1 MGRSKAIARS
11 IARAITG
18 TSGLAKRRSSNS
30 NPLRLILSLFSL
42 FFSIHQLILQKIRPA
57 DFANLRRNHWDVEDN
72 DYYDSFQPPQDGD
85 KPEESLTSI
94 GDMGF
99 SGSTFYST
107 KDQKYLVKSVP
118 RHSEHSFFRQDLLT
132 PYVEYMATHPRS
144 LLVRICDFLGA
155 SGYSIGRIL
164 RLAPSH
170 HIVMENIMYGRGRS
184 ESQKRGDVDVDW
196 EDWDLKP
203 TSYFYPERDIA
214 DGALT
219 SEATKSQLADEFHDK
234 IRLSK
239 EQADEF
245 FRCLEEDTRL
255 LAEHGAVDYSLFLV
269 RMQTTASTSTP
280 SGSGQGQGNRPD
292 PAAAPSSSEAV
303 LEEVAPPTEGPS
315 VPPGPPS
322 WRTGI
327 ASADGKYIYR
337 ASILDFFW
345 AKHKLQ
351 PMVMTVLIK
360 LWNLLISKQGPMSI
374 TTTPEEYRQRFLKM
388 CRSYVE
394 VVGELSVE

>member
-1 MGRSKAIARS
+1 MGRSETIARS
-11 IARAITG
+11 IARAIIDTTG
-18 TSGLAKRRSSNS
+18 FAERRSSNR
-30 NPLRLILSLFSL
+30 NPLRFILSLFSL
-42 FFSIHQLILQKIRPA
+42 FFSIHQLILQKIQPT
-57 DFANLRRNHWDVEDN
+57 DFANLRRNHWSVEDD
-72 DYYDSFQPPQDGD
+72 DYYQSFHQEGD

-118 RHSEHSFFRQDLLT
+118 RRSEHSFFREDLLT

-164 RLAPSH
+164 RLTPSH
-170 HIVMENIMYGRGRS
+170 HIVMENIMYGRS
-184 ESQKRGDVDVDW
+184 EAKKRGDVDW

-245 FRCLEEDTRL
+245 FKCLEEDTKL
-255 LAEHGAVDYSLFLV
+255 LAEHNAVDYSLFLV
-269 RMQTTASTSTP
+269 RMHTP
-280 SGSGQGQGNRPD
+280 PGQDNNPD
-292 PAAAPSSSEAV
+292 PKAASSSEAV
-303 LEEVAPPTEGPS
+303 EDIMPTEGPS
-315 VPPGPPS
+315 VPPSPPS
-322 WRTGI
+322 WRTGV

-351 PMVMTVLIK
+351 PQVMTVLIK
-360 LWNLLISKQGPMSI
+360 LWNLLISKSGPMSI
-374 TTTPEEYRQRFLKM
+374 TTTPEEYRQRFLRM

-394 VVGELSVE
+394 VVEG